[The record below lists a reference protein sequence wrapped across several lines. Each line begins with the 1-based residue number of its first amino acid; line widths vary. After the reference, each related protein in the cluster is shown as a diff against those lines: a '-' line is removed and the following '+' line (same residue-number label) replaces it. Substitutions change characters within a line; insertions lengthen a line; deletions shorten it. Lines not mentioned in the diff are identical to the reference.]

1 MSQAAFAWLMTA
13 FTSDDLISGGLSH
26 VHGIT
31 AAVPVT
37 ILSISAH
44 ALARAAGSTRT
55 SAFAIAWLIFGSLS
69 CGQFELLVWLIAL
82 PLNVGSSIDCGSG
95 KSFSQPTLGQT
106 SGSVFGTEQNF
117 EYIVSRVV
125 GRKLTL
131 KPSAWN
137 AFSARSAA
145 TFWFELLSATI
156 VICGP
161 LYLPLLNPAFFM

>member
-1 MSQAAFAWLMTA
+1 MSHAAFDLLTTA
-13 FTSDDLISGGLSH
+13 LTSVDLISGGLSH

-31 AAVPVT
+31 PAVPVT

-44 ALARAAGSTRT
+44 AFARASWSTRT
-55 SAFAIAWLIFGSLS
+55 SALVIALLIFGSS
-69 CGQFELLVWLIAL
+69 ICAQFELFVGLMAL

-117 EYIVSRVV
+117 EYIVSRVT

-131 KPSAWN
+131 KPS
-137 AFSARSAA
+137 FSNPSRARSAA
-145 TFWFELLSATI
+145 VFWLELLSATI
-156 VICGP
+156 VIDGP
-161 LYLPLLNPAFFM
+161 LYLPSLKPAFFR

>member
-1 MSQAAFAWLMTA
+1 MSQAAFDLFTTA
-13 FTSDDLISGGLSH
+13 LTSVDLISGGLSH

-44 ALARAAGSTRT
+44 AFARAAGSMST
-55 SAFAIAWLIFGSLS
+55 SALAIALLIFGSFS
-69 CGQFELLVWLIAL
+69 CGQFELFVGLIAF

-106 SGSVFGTEQNF
+106 SGSDFGTEQNF
-117 EYIVSRVV
+117 EYIVSRVT

-131 KPSAWN
+131 NPS
-137 AFSARSAA
+137 FSNPSRARSAA
-145 TFWFELLSATI
+145 VFWFELLSATI
-156 VICGP
+156 VI
-161 LYLPLLNPAFFM
+161 